1 MYSIY
6 NCFSFGQININKTK
20 PFATQKDQ
28 PLHVVG
34 VKFWIGIDSIG
45 LTPIS
50 NIHALHVFFSVPV
63 PTNLI
68 NKYQHVPTCTN
79 MYQHVVFY

>member
-1 MYSIY
+1 MYIIYIYIYMYNIFCIY

-34 VKFWIGIDSIG
+34 VKF
-45 LTPIS
+45 
-50 NIHALHVFFSVPV
+50 
-63 PTNLI
+63 
-68 NKYQHVPTCTN
+68 
-79 MYQHVVFY
+79 